1 MKKEFASIEIGRY
14 KIYHNGKKFII
25 YEVTGQK
32 IKSCKTIEEARKVIT
47 DLQNHDDIVAEAN
60 RLNKIK
66 ER

>member
-25 YEVTGQK
+25 YEVTGKFIANCTSIQQAQAK
-32 IKSCKTIEEARKVIT
+32 IKE
-47 DLQNHDDIVAEAN
+47 LQDDDIFAETV